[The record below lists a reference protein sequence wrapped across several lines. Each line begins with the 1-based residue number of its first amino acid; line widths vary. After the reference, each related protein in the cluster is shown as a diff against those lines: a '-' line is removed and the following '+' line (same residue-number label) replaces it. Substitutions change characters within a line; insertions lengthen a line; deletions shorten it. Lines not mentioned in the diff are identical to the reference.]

1 MFAARSRKP
10 ADDRRDHSRT
20 MDEGRATTLI
30 QAILRDETRAAN
42 DLENDL
48 RSGGDAQVVKA
59 LLAAAE
65 SLASLRGMDL
75 GVQIAS
81 VRRHLK
87 RAGFTI

>member
-20 MDEGRATTLI
+20 TDEGRATTLI
-30 QAILRDETRAAN
+30 QAILRDESRAAN

-48 RSGGDAQVVKA
+48 RSGGDVQVIKA
-59 LLAAAE
+59 LLSAAE

-87 RAGFTI
+87 RAGFTV